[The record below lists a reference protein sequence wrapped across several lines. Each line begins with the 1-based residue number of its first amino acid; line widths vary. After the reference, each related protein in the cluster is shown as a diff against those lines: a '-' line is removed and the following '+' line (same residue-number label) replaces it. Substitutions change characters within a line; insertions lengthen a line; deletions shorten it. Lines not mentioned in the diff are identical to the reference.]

1 VPLPFLLPGLCS
13 PGLAYA
19 ICCDLLGS
27 STVAAI
33 LQEPE
38 PVSKQP
44 GDSISSKGLKR
55 LVEAAV
61 ASGKQQPLAQLAES
75 LFNACSECIFV
86 MPSLL
91 GMLLTGPIGPPG
103 AKLQPSL
110 SKFGLLDDDYQK
122 DLRDI
127 LQGGGDV
134 EGDSA
139 GSNQLLQSVEEL
151 LLAAFSKQPV
161 LGLQQ
166 PGMQE
171 VFKALALT

>member
-1 VPLPFLLPGLCS
+1 M
-13 PGLAYA
+13 AYA

-61 ASGKQQPLAQLAES
+61 ASGKQQPLAQLAKS
-75 LFNACSECIFV
+75 LFDACSECIFV

-103 AKLQPSL
+103 AKVQPSL
-110 SKFGLLDDDYQK
+110 SWLTKFSLIDDDYQ
-122 DLRDI
+122 DYLRDI
-127 LQGGGDV
+127 LQGSGDV

-139 GSNQLLQSVEEL
+139 GSNQLLQAVEEL

-161 LGLQQ
+161 LDLQQ

-171 VFKALALT
+171 AFKALALT